1 MSNAFS
7 SASEREGFSLVE
19 VLTSIILLGLAT
31 MSLAGAASLGLN
43 QIGKARQDLQYSA
56 DVQQVAD
63 SLISVGYNNVG
74 NGSATVRGRAV
85 SWTVVN
91 PNANTQR
98 VDIVAQRRG
107 QANTALIYRDTVTL
121 FLSKTRIQ

>member
-1 MSNAFS
+1 MRNAFS
-7 SASEREGFSLVE
+7 SSSKREGFSLVE
-19 VLTSIILLGLAT
+19 VLASIILLGLAT

-43 QIGKARQDLQYSA
+43 QMGKARQDLQYSA

-63 SLISVGYNNVG
+63 SLISVGYNNVA

-85 SWTVVN
+85 SWTVIN

-98 VDIVAQRRG
+98 VDIIAQRRG
-107 QANTALIYRDTVTL
+107 QANTSLIYRDTVTL
-121 FLSKTRIQ
+121 FLSKTRLQ